1 LLRLSAESDQMAQR
15 RLQFVVMAIL
25 QSVAALLL
33 LWGYLPFLDLKGA
46 PRLIQMEDHLAVLS
60 LAFLLGSSCVI
71 PVLLLGRLSRSWGQ
85 FSAQVLT
92 ISICALQLCY
102 LIVDRQLFRVMRL
115 HLDWSIVEVLR
126 QPRALEGIG
135 LSNSV
140 VGQFAGVGVVSIACA
155 LGFWLA
161 AAAIVRAFPL
171 PAHWAKYLGGLA
183 LAVVALERLSY
194 SVLSPGLMTD
204 RDDPAEVLPLN
215 AWMSFRLPE
224 DTVFAVFGLKDSYRR
239 HAEAR
244 AGSSPAP
251 TDVRYPSREA
261 HNFAPVRQERPNILL
276 IGIESLR
283 ADAIDPEVMPNLF
296 SLAERHTW
304 AKAHFSGANCTH
316 LGLFTLLYGLSPRI
330 WGPMIDLSQPPFVYE
345 LARRA
350 GYEVTAT
357 SSATP
362 DWFGIDRQAL
372 RPELALG
379 RYQGTKDPDGQAVAD
394 LLRYIQAPRGWPF
407 FSFLFLNGT
416 HFPYYVPPGA
426 DIFQPQVESIDINDA
441 NLVTHRDRIVNRY
454 RNSLHRVD
462 VLVGKILEAVGK
474 QDANTVV
481 AVTGD
486 HGESF
491 WDDGRFFHTS
501 LLSVAQ
507 LHVPL
512 ILSIPGRGPERIER
526 VSSHVDV
533 IPTLMDAAGIELDPS
548 TYSDGHSLITG
559 ATDQALAAQ
568 FSLGYPQE
576 FALIRPQWLVRFR
589 LENGRVR
596 MLGAESRNGQALS
609 GEQIKRAEEEA
620 FPSLM
625 KVLRYTS
632 RWWPTSSNSS

>member
-1 LLRLSAESDQMAQR
+1 M
-15 RLQFVVMAIL
+15 MAIL
-25 QSVAALLL
+25 QSAAALLL

-46 PRLIQMEDHLAVLS
+46 PRLIRMEDHLAVLS

-71 PVLLLGRLSRSWGQ
+71 PAILLGQLSRTWGQ
-85 FSAQVLT
+85 FSARLLA
-92 ISICALQLCY
+92 IAICALQLCY
-102 LIVDRQLFRVMRL
+102 LILDRRLFRVVRL
-115 HLDWSIVEVLR
+115 HLDWSVVAVLR

-135 LSNSV
+135 LSSSV
-140 VGQFAGVGVVSIACA
+140 LWQFAGIAAVSIVSA
-155 LGFWLA
+155 LGVWA
-161 AAAIVRAFPL
+161 AAAVIARTFPL
-171 PAHWAKYLGGLA
+171 PAAWAKCLGGLA
-183 LAVVALERLSY
+183 LVVVVVERLSY

-215 AWMSFRLPE
+215 SWISFRLPE
-224 DTVFAVFGLKDSYRR
+224 DTVFALFGLKDSYRR

-251 TDVRYPSREA
+251 SDVRYPSGEA
-261 HNFAPVRQERPNILL
+261 RNFTPDPQKRPNILL
-276 IGIESLR
+276 LGIESLR
-283 ADAIDPEVMPNLF
+283 ADAIDPEVTPNLF
-296 SLAERHTW
+296 ALAQGHTW

-357 SSATP
+357 SSTTP

-372 RPELALG
+372 RPDLALG
-379 RYQGTKDPDGQAVAD
+379 RYQGAKDPDGQAVAD
-394 LLRYIQAPRGWPF
+394 LVRYLQAPRASPF
-407 FSFLFLNGT
+407 FAFLFLNGT
-416 HFPYYVPPGA
+416 HFPYYVPSGGE
-426 DIFQPQVESIDINDA
+426 IFQPQIESIDLNDA
-441 NLVTHRDRIVNRY
+441 NLVSYRQGIVNRY

-462 VLVGKILEAVGK
+462 ALVGKILEAVRNRDG
-474 QDANTVV
+474 NTVV

-491 WDDGRFFHTS
+491 WDDGRFSHTS
-501 LLSVAQ
+501 FLSIAQ

-548 TYSDGHSLITG
+548 TYSDGHSLISEVR
-559 ATDQALAAQ
+559 DQALAAQ

-576 FALIRPQWLVRFR
+576 FALIRTQGLVRFR
-589 LENGRVR
+589 VESGRVR
-596 MLGAESRNGQALS
+596 MLGAETRSGWTLT
-609 GEQIKRAEEEA
+609 GEQMRHAEEEA

-625 KVLRYTS
+625 SVFRYTS
-632 RWWPTSSNSS
+632 RWWPTSNSSS